1 MRLGKKYYNDE
12 RRKTAIGKS
21 RKYLSVFIHLNSVQ
35 ESLEQ
40 IALTLQSLRQDVLAH
55 ILPDVGTPRGDLP
68 HGQAHQRHHPGH
80 QVHHPSVVHLP
91 EDLVKLLHVLV
102 VLGVVVGTTRGITEI
117 VVEDI
122 AARLV

>member
-1 MRLGKKYYNDE
+1 MNH
-12 RRKTAIGKS
+12 
-21 RKYLSVFIHLNSVQ
+21 LSVFIHLNPVE

-40 IALTLQSLRQDVLAH
+40 IGFALQPLRQDVLAH
-55 ILPDVGTPRGDLP
+55 ILPDVGAPRGDLP
-68 HGQAHQRHHPGH
+68 HCQAHQRHHPGH

-102 VLGVVVGTTRGITEI
+102 VFGVVVGAARGITEI